1 MTDKEKLKRLKRTEL
16 SLMQE
21 IEEIEKFLKVKR
33 RSIKALEKKI
43 NEQL

>member
-33 RSIKALEKKI
+33 RNIKALEKKI

>member
-16 SLMQE
+16 SLMEE

-33 RSIKALEKKI
+33 RSIKTLEKKI

>member
-1 MTDKEKLKRLKRTEL
+1 
-16 SLMQE
+16 MQE